1 MEFNP
6 NLIEKH
12 KRKSLRYLKQLKAIM
27 EARETKEK
35 SLHFRNKILERQQ
48 VANYQNELD
57 RMRGALTQ
65 QELKGLTPGAFRSR
79 INNLTRVI
87 AEIKK

>member
-57 RMRGALTQ
+57 RLTGALSQ
-65 QELKGLTPGAFRSR
+65 REIMGLTYGAFKGR
-79 INNLTRVI
+79 IQKLQSVI
-87 AEIKK
+87 AELKK